1 MHTILFNCVRPVGHC
16 VTLGHNFTG
25 PYAAIGPN
33 VTVYINVILEVKALS
48 AGDLRWGSKNVPLP
62 SLHHTLCIYFFVL
75 CSFSHFLGNMSIFFG
90 GGISIF
96 LGEYIFLLILFTV
109 LYQ

>member
-62 SLHHTLCIYFFVL
+62 SLHHTLCIYFLSFVH
-75 CSFSHFLGNMSIFFG
+75 FPIFLGICQFFG
-90 GGISIF
+90 GGGKVYF
-96 LGEYIFLLILFTV
+96 
-109 LYQ
+109 